1 MSDKHS
7 RKRGPTCP
15 LSQNLSQTNDL
26 WAHFTRNLC
35 GNVTGTGARKI
46 YLTYAVALKPAIGGK
61 LEEDRVLSLLNLLFE
76 CIHRLC
82 VANSKAFLTL
92 RGVGGCPGPDPCTH
106 KRSSVSCKLQI
117 ATRAHG

>member
-1 MSDKHS
+1 MKFFLKMMSDKHS

-61 LEEDRVLSLLNLLFE
+61 LEEDGAVPFKFAVRVHSPT
-76 CIHRLC
+76 
-82 VANSKAFLTL
+82 V
-92 RGVGGCPGPDPCTH
+92 RGELKGFFDASRGG
-106 KRSSVSCKLQI
+106 RMSWS
-117 ATRAHG
+117 